1 MKENTIDLTK
11 MQNLLN
17 GFEED
22 SQTTINTNIDSSTN
36 KYHSNV
42 EDITFKDLQIE
53 YNHEDNINIYIDF
66 NDLMKVLNTKG
77 RVSGYADIVDI
88 DKLYDSIIKN
98 ISVEDLKHAKSSI
111 FTFIV
116 NKDVSMFAIGDLM
129 EKIQNEINIECE
141 VLFEINTT
149 SSLSVNQIGY
159 KILITGIE
167 KEI

>member
-1 MKENTIDLTK
+1 MNENTIDLTK

-17 GFEED
+17 GFEEGT
-22 SQTTINTNIDSSTN
+22 QTTINTNIDSSTT
-36 KYHSNV
+36 KYHSSV

-53 YNHEDNINIYIDF
+53 YNHEDNINIDLNDF
-66 NDLMKVLNTKG
+66 MKILNTKG

-98 ISVEDLKHAKSSI
+98 ISIEDLKHAKGSI
-111 FTFIV
+111 FTFIA

-129 EKIQNEINIECE
+129 EKIQNEINMECE